1 MCRPFPREKPSEYHL
16 TSRWSGRE
24 SAREFILESTI
35 SSSNAIAAV
44 PVVDNLSV
52 DEIVDKVVGYSS
64 AENISNRVE
73 ILRCLQK
80 DLVTGQP
87 LEVMDATECSRG
99 QTNFILI
106 DRNNL
111 LSTAFDELRSFEDY
125 CVTLEV
131 HVFMMR

>member
-1 MCRPFPREKPSEYHL
+1 M
-16 TSRWSGRE
+16 
-24 SAREFILESTI
+24 
-35 SSSNAIAAV
+35 
-44 PVVDNLSV
+44 VDNLSV

-64 AENISNRVE
+64 AENISNPVE

-99 QTNFILI
+99 QTNFILL